1 MTTKLPPLP
10 VGVAPGSGYWNDWY
24 EKLRT
29 LVNGIVSGLSHGSLT
44 GLSADDHPQYY
55 NTARGDARW
64 SLLGHTHS
72 IDDIT
77 MTQLALEY
85 DVVSSTLSY
94 LGEANPGTATSA
106 ASWRIK
112 KLVFDAA
119 GDITVTYAD
128 GNSNFDNVWDNRAS
142 LSYS

>member
-1 MTTKLPPLP
+1 
-10 VGVAPGSGYWNDWY
+10 
-24 EKLRT
+24 
-29 LVNGIVSGLSHGSLT
+29 
-44 GLSADDHPQYY
+44 
-55 NTARGDARW
+55 
-64 SLLGHTHS
+64 
-72 IDDIT
+72 

-112 KLVFDAA
+112 KLVFDAS

-128 GNSNFDNVWDNRAS
+128 GNSNFDNIWDNRAS

>member
-1 MTTKLPPLP
+1 MANKLPPLP

-29 LVNGIVSGLSHGSLT
+29 LVNSVVTGLDHGGLT
-44 GLSADDHPQYY
+44 GLSADDHPHYY
-55 NTARGDARW
+55 TTSRGDARW

-128 GNSNFDNVWDNRAS
+128 GNSNFDNIWDNRAG

>member
-1 MTTKLPPLP
+1 MSNKLPPLP

-29 LVNGIVSGLSHGSLT
+29 LINSIVAGLSHST
-44 GLSADDHPQYY
+44 LSNLSSDDHPQYY
-55 NTARGDARW
+55 NTSRGDARW

-112 KLVFDAA
+112 KLVFDAS

-128 GNSNFDNVWDNRAS
+128 GNSSFDNVWDNRAS

>member
-1 MTTKLPPLP
+1 MTSKLPSLP
-10 VGVAPGSGYWNDWY
+10 PGAQPGGFAWNDWY

-29 LVNGIVSGLSHGSLT
+29 YLNQIIAGLSHSSLSN
-44 GLSADDHPQYY
+44 LSADDHPQYY

-85 DVVSSTLSY
+85 DVVSSTTAY

-106 ASWRIK
+106 SSWRIK
-112 KLVFDAA
+112 KLVSDVS
-119 GDITVTYAD
+119 GDLTVTYAD
-128 GNSNFDNVWDNRAS
+128 GNSNFDNIWDDRIS

>member
-1 MTTKLPPLP
+1 MANKLPPLP

-29 LVNGIVSGLSHGSLT
+29 LINSIVAGLSHSTLSNLT
-44 GLSADDHPQYY
+44 ADDHTQYY
-55 NTARGDARW
+55 NTSRGDARW
-64 SLLGHTHS
+64 ALLGHTHTM
-72 IDDIT
+72 DDIT
-77 MTQLALEY
+77 MAQLALEY

-112 KLVFDAA
+112 RLVFDAS

-128 GNSNFDNVWDNRAS
+128 GDSSFNNIWDNRAS

>member
-1 MTTKLPPLP
+1 MANKLPPLP

-29 LVNGIVSGLSHGSLT
+29 LINSIVAGLSHST
-44 GLSADDHPQYY
+44 LSNLSSDDHPQYY
-55 NTARGDARW
+55 NTSRGDGRW
-64 SLLGHTHS
+64 ALLGHTHS

-77 MTQLALEY
+77 MTQLAIEL
-85 DVVSSTLSY
+85 DVVSSTVTY

-112 KLVFDAA
+112 KLVSDPS
-119 GDITVTYAD
+119 GDLTITFAD
-128 GNSNFDNVWDNRAS
+128 GNSSFDNIWDNRAS

>member
-1 MTTKLPPLP
+1 MANKLPPLP

-29 LVNGIVSGLSHGSLT
+29 LVNSVVTGLLHSGLT

-55 NTARGDARW
+55 NTSRGDARW

-77 MTQLALEY
+77 MTQLSLEY

-128 GNSNFDNVWDNRAS
+128 GNSSFDNIWDNRAS

>member
-1 MTTKLPPLP
+1 MANKLPPLP

-29 LVNGIVSGLSHGSLT
+29 LVNSVVTGLLHSGLS
-44 GLSADDHPQYY
+44 GLSSDDHPQYY
-55 NTARGDARW
+55 NTSRGDGRW

-112 KLVFDAA
+112 QLVFNVA
-119 GDITVTYAD
+119 GDLTVTYAD
-128 GNSNFDNVWDNRAS
+128 GNSNFDNIWDNRAS